1 MKKLLLLLLCV
12 PLIFSFVE
20 NVKNV
25 NKEKKEIKNDL
36 TRNNVKGK
44 VKKIKG
50 TVFEV
55 EEALG
60 GPQKGNIKQN
70 INIQFNEDGN
80 KTEETSYN
88 SDGELQSKYK
98 YQYDKDGNITERT
111 SYNLDGELS
120 YKIQYHYDEYGNDI
134 EKISYN
140 ADGIRVGKIKK
151 YHYEYDKLDNW
162 IVLTEYSVDKL
173 LLIIER
179 EIEYYQ

>member
-88 SDGELQSKYK
+88 SDGELQSKSK
-98 YQYDKDGNITERT
+98 YQYDKDGNKTEET
-111 SYNLDGELS
+111 SYNSDGELQS
-120 YKIQYHYDEYGNDI
+120 KSKYQYDMNGNKTEDT
-134 EKISYN
+134 SYN
-140 ADGIRVGKIKK
+140 AD
-151 YHYEYDKLDNW
+151 
-162 IVLTEYSVDKL
+162 
-173 LLIIER
+173 
-179 EIEYYQ
+179 